1 LEHDFSKQPLPSN
14 RFLIPQKL
22 MAQRKSAMNYDQD
35 KQFLS
40 ENTITKF
47 QLKHYRCSPNQIHSK
62 KLKKKGQT
70 FFMPSFSLLI

>member
-35 KQFLS
+35 
-40 ENTITKF
+40 
-47 QLKHYRCSPNQIHSK
+47 
-62 KLKKKGQT
+62 
-70 FFMPSFSLLI
+70 